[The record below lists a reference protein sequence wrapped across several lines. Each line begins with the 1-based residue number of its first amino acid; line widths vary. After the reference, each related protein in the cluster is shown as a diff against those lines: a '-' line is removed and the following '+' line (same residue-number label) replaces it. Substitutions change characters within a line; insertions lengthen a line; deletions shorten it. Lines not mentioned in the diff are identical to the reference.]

1 MRYTLRHM
9 IEKITNEALAAG
21 QIIREPVG
29 DEQGYWVGCPGAYYD
44 ADDSSWYL
52 TYRIRRPRGVQPDR
66 GGEVR
71 VCRSTDLDTWDD
83 VLTIQKDQYN
93 TASIERSAI
102 HKGKD
107 GQWRYFSSYVDAE
120 DGRWCTNVIKAG
132 NVSEID
138 PANQTVIF
146 KAAPLGL
153 EGIKDPWVM
162 EKDGTYYMFLSIA
175 LPTEATGDGSHESL
189 DIYNTGQCKSATG
202 LATST
207 DLDNWEYHGT
217 IFAPE
222 GDGWD
227 KYCRRINSVAEHDG
241 KYYAFWDGSASHLEN
256 YEEKTAIAV
265 SEDLKSW
272 TSLNADGPEFLS
284 PFASTSIRYIDAQKV
299 DGKWHV
305 FYEFAREDGAHN
317 MRLVITDDSGMPFK
331 G

>member
-1 MRYTLRHM
+1 M

-21 QIIREPVG
+21 QIVREPVG
-29 DEQGYWVGCPGAYYD
+29 DEKGYWVGCPGAYHD
-44 ADDSSWYL
+44 AEENAWYL

-71 VCRSTDLDTWDD
+71 VCRSTDLKQWDD
-83 VLTIQKDQYN
+83 VLTIRKDQYN
-93 TASIERSAI
+93 TASIERSVI
-102 HKGKD
+102 RRGPD

-120 DGRWCTNVIKAG
+120 DGRWCTNLITAPTVG
-132 NVSEID
+132 ELD
-138 PANQTVIF
+138 PAKQKVIF

-153 EGIKDPWVM
+153 EGVKDPWVT
-162 EKDGTYYMFLSIA
+162 EIDGVYHMFLSIA
-175 LPTEATGDGSHESL
+175 LPTGKTGDDAHSSL
-189 DIYNTGQCKSATG
+189 DIYNTGQCVSATG

-207 DLDNWEYHGT
+207 DLDNWDYHGT

-227 KYCRRINSVAEHDG
+227 KYCRRINSVVRKDG
-241 KYYAFWDGSASHLEN
+241 KYYAFFDGSASHLEN

-265 SEDLKSW
+265 SDDLKSW
-272 TSLNADGPEFLS
+272 TNLNPDGPALVS
-284 PFASTSIRYIDAQKV
+284 PFSSTSIRYIDAQPL

-317 MRLVITDDSGMPFK
+317 MRLVVTDEAGLPF
-331 G
+331 

>member
-1 MRYTLRHM
+1 MRYTLGHM

-29 DEQGYWVGCPGAYYD
+29 DGQGYWVGCPGAYYD

-52 TYRIRRPRGVQPDR
+52 TYRIRRPRGVQPER

-71 VCRSTDLDTWDD
+71 VCRSTDLETWDD

-93 TASIERSAI
+93 TASIERSVI

-132 NVSEID
+132 SVSEID

-175 LPTEATGDGSHESL
+175 LPTEETGDGSHETL

-227 KYCRRINSVAEHDG
+227 KYCRRINSVAEHGG

-272 TSLNADGPEFLS
+272 TSLNVDGPEFLS

-317 MRLVITDDSGMPFK
+317 MRMVVTDDSGMPFK
-331 G
+331 A